1 MQSFPS
7 LEETSLGVLDYDT
20 VSTVLQQNKKF
31 FFEKTTYF
39 QKKRDTS
46 LGNML
51 LYMDQVPL
59 LRNPWSPIPI

>member
-7 LEETSLGVLDYDT
+7 LKETSLGVLDYDT
-20 VSTVLQQNKKF
+20 VSTALQKNMKKKKKKKK
-31 FFEKTTYF
+31 EKTTYF

-59 LRNPWSPIPI
+59 LRNS

>member
-7 LEETSLGVLDYDT
+7 LKETSLGVLDYDSFYRS
-20 VSTVLQQNKKF
+20 STKHEKKKKKKK
-31 FFEKTTYF
+31 EKTTYF

-59 LRNPWSPIPI
+59 LRNS

>member
-7 LEETSLGVLDYDT
+7 LKETSLGVLDYDT
-20 VSTVLQQNKKF
+20 VATALQQNMKKKKKRK
-31 FFEKTTYF
+31 KTTYF
-39 QKKRDTS
+39 QKRDTS

-59 LRNPWSPIPI
+59 LRNS